1 MSNSDVPLVERLADR
16 ELLRSG
22 AFVGGQ
28 WVTGG
33 TGFGNTVF
41 AVRDP
46 ATSDVLAELPAMGG
60 AQTSDAVEAARQA
73 LPAWRAM
80 SAADRSQIGRAHV

>member
-1 MSNSDVPLVERLADR
+1 MSNADIPLNERLADR

-33 TGFGNTVF
+33 TTF

-46 ATSDVLAELPAMGG
+46 ATGDVLAELPAMGG
-60 AQTSDAVEAARQA
+60 A
-73 LPAWRAM
+73 
-80 SAADRSQIGRAHV
+80 